1 MGVEQK
7 RKQQQIV
14 LNDDLTITINGYKQV
29 AIKRLLYYIL
39 CIISVGTFYLLLHW
53 LPKLK
58 LKLLGKSVPIEDAD
72 ELYIENSWGSNVEYV
87 KVKSRLFKGKISD
100 IFTKF
105 KVRKLYK
112 FDSQQSLIEDDNTP
126 AASPLVNV
134 NNSNITPKQIEEA
147 NIEKQF
153 DLKTF
158 EYRYIRFVFNPLTLK
173 YEEIINWQDPSW
185 VSVNEALKGIETP
198 EKYTQRHQIFGPNI
212 SQVKQKSTLAFLLD
226 EVLHPFYIFQVFSI
240 ILWCC
245 EDYYYYAFC
254 IFVMSVWST
263 LSTLKSSKKNLKK
276 ISEMSKFT
284 CPVVVYRKDGQGEG
298 DQDYPYK
305 NVDSSELVPGDVM
318 VILPNELDTLPCDA
332 ILLKGN
338 CIVNESMLT
347 GESMPVNKIP
357 IKNEELRDLDFEKD
371 DITDMENYCLFAGTK
386 IVRVKGDIK
395 NSQNLLVDSKTETHS
410 SFTLINNKSIEENVL
425 PNSTSIDDVKYKD
438 SYQKLKN
445 IYQKYESKAAYA
457 LVIRTGF
464 NTAKGSLVRSM
475 LFPKENFFKFYRD
488 SFKFIF
494 VLAMLALFGF
504 CGTIY
509 YFIKFGV
516 PFSVMIIRAL
526 DLITVVV
533 PPALPATM
541 SIGTSFAISKLKKL
555 NIFCISP
562 NHVIVGGKLNLLCF
576 DKTGTLTE
584 NGLCV
589 LGVHF
594 IEQIK
599 ERVKFSKLNNRKS
612 KNQEFFADHYSSN
625 IVNSASDI
633 TENEELVISSS
644 NIGDDKVEAIRN
656 QRYQELLKFAM
667 ATCHNL
673 KTIDDE
679 LIGDPLDIEMFKFID
694 WTLEESDGSIEGL
707 TTLVRPKTNSAG
719 KNEVA
724 IDMDNESSNTSLINP
739 SSRQFAELG
748 VLRVFEFASQLRRM
762 SVIVRRMYTEGV
774 NTIVSDT
781 LEVFVKGA
789 PETIRDLCKR
799 ETVPSDFD
807 DRLYKLVNK
816 GYRVIA
822 VGYRTLNDIKYNRLM
837 KIKRNEVEKD
847 LEFLGFII
855 FENPLKPGTKNTI
868 ETLNKASIR
877 SVMCTGDNILTGI
890 SVARECDM
898 IDKNATVKILKFVEG
913 LGEVNIVTNPEDI
926 HGGRTSE
933 AKLYLQEHK
942 TYNEDISDSNKT
954 LIDSGSE
961 SESESDSLD
970 EKKKFKNSP
979 PEVIYRSYT
988 SLHKDLAIDINNEYY
1003 AMTGDV
1009 FDWVLYN
1016 YNDEQLREIIE
1027 NCKVFARMLP
1037 DQKKMLVEKL
1047 QEFGHCV
1054 SFCGDGANDCGALKS
1069 SDVGLSL
1076 SEAEASVAAPLTSRE
1091 MDLKCVLNVIKEGRA
1106 ALVTNFSCFKYMAI
1120 YSLIQFTS
1128 VTLLYSL
1135 AVNLGDAQYLFI
1147 DLFLILPLAV
1157 AMGRSKSYQK
1167 IHPKAPS
1174 ANLISFKVLLSLLGQ
1189 VVIQMIFQFYIFIWS
1204 KRQPWYEAPEDT
1216 SDGETV
1222 YCVEN
1227 TVLFYVS
1234 CFQYIASALVFCVG
1248 PPYRQPIIKNPLLI
1262 IFSALAS
1269 VLLVAM
1275 IFMPENGFIEF
1286 MELMAL
1292 PNVGRIHMLIVIAVN
1307 TIISVLAEKYLWNLI
1322 INLIRKKKEIK

>member
-7 RKQQQIV
+7 SKQQKIV

-29 AIKRLLYYIL
+29 AKKKFIYYIL
-39 CIISVGTFYLLLHW
+39 CIISLGTFYLLLHW
-53 LPKLK
+53 FPKLK
-58 LKLLGKSVPIEDAD
+58 LKLLGKTVPIQDAE
-72 ELYIENSWGSNVEYV
+72 ELFIENSHGSNVEYV
-87 KVKSRLFKGKISD
+87 KVKSNLFKGKLSD

-105 KVRKLYK
+105 KIRKLYK
-112 FDSQQSLIEDDNTP
+112 FDSQQSIIEEDNTP
-126 AASPLVNV
+126 VASPLVNV
-134 NNSNITPKQIEEA
+134 NYPHITPKQIEEA
-147 NIEKQF
+147 NTEKEF
-153 DLKTF
+153 NLKSF
-158 EYRYIRFVFNPLTLK
+158 EYRYIRFIFNPLTLK

-185 VSVNEALKGIETP
+185 VTVNEALKGIEST
-198 EKYTQRHQIFGPNI
+198 EKYNQRKQIFGPNV
-212 SQVKQKSTLAFLLD
+212 SQVKQKSTLSFLLD

-254 IFVMSVWST
+254 IFLMSVWST

-284 CPVVVYRKDGQGEG
+284 CPVVVYRKDGQGEK

-305 NVDSSELVPGDVM
+305 NIDSSELVPGDVM
-318 VILPNELDTLPCDA
+318 VILPNELHTLPCDA

-371 DITDMENYCLFAGTK
+371 EITDMENYCLFAGTK
-386 IVRVKGDIK
+386 IVRVKGNIK
-395 NSQNLLVDSKTETHS
+395 NGQNALSDNKTEANS
-410 SFTLINNKSIEENVL
+410 SFTLINNKSIEENGL
-425 PNSTSIDDVKYKD
+425 TNSTSIDDVNYKE

-494 VLAMLALFGF
+494 VLAILALFGF
-504 CGTIY
+504 AGTIY

-516 PFSVMIIRAL
+516 PFSVMIVRAL

-594 IEQIK
+594 IEQV
-599 ERVKFSKLNNRKS
+599 RSGVKFSKLNNRKS
-612 KNQEFFADHYSSN
+612 KNQKFFDNNYSDN

-633 TENEELVISSS
+633 NENNELVISSS
-644 NIGDDKVEAIRN
+644 STNDTDRVENVRN
-656 QRYQELLKFAM
+656 QRYMELLKFAM

-694 WTLEESDGSIEGL
+694 WTLEETDGSVEGL
-707 TTLVRPKTNSAG
+707 TTLVKPKSNSTT

-724 IDMDNESSNTSLINP
+724 IDINNDTNNANSTNSLSKQLN
-739 SSRQFAELG
+739 ELG

-762 SVIVRRMYTEGV
+762 SVIVRRMYSQGA
-774 NTIVSDT
+774 NTFVSDT
-781 LEVFVKGA
+781 FEVFVKGA

-807 DRLYKLVNK
+807 ERLYKLVNK

-822 VGYRTLNDIKYNRLM
+822 VGYRTLNDVKYNRLM
-837 KIKRNEVEKD
+837 KIKRDEVEKD

-890 SVARECDM
+890 SVARECNM

-913 LGEVNIVTNPEDI
+913 LGEANIVTNPEDI

-933 AKLYLQEHK
+933 AKLYVQDHNV
-942 TYNEDISDSNKT
+942 YNEDISDSNKT
-954 LIDSGSE
+954 LVGSDSE
-961 SESESDSLD
+961 NESDSDSFD
-970 EKKKFKNSP
+970 EKKEFKNTP
-979 PEVIYRSYT
+979 HEVIYRSPS
-988 SLHKDLAIDINNEYY
+988 SLQKDLVIDVNNEFY

-1009 FDWVLYN
+1009 FDWVLFN
-1016 YNDEQLREIIE
+1016 YSDEQLREIIE
-1027 NCKVFARMLP
+1027 NCRVFARMLP

-1120 YSLIQFTS
+1120 YSLIQFTTVS
-1128 VTLLYSL
+1128 LLYSL

-1174 ANLISFKVLLSLLGQ
+1174 ANLISFKVLVSLLGQ

-1234 CFQYIASALVFCVG
+1234 CFQYVASALVFSVG
-1248 PPYRQPIIKNPLLI
+1248 PPYRQPVIKNYLLI
-1262 IFSALAS
+1262 LFA
-1269 VLLVAM
+1269 VLTSILLIVM
-1275 IFMPENGFIEF
+1275 MYMPENGFIEF
-1286 MELMAL
+1286 MELMAI
-1292 PNVGRIHMLIVIAVN
+1292 PNVGRTHMLIVIIIN
-1307 TIISVLAEKYLWNLI
+1307 TVVSVLAENYLWNFI
-1322 INLIRKKKEIK
+1322 INLIKRKKK